1 MIHFVTFAVCLA
13 GFAALAMATERQQD
27 ALFNGV
33 SPARTRR
40 CRLVGWTA
48 LAVALGAT
56 IMHQGWGLG
65 LVNYS
70 GQTSMAAGLVYL
82 TLIVAERRRQS
93 R

>member
-1 MIHFVTFAVCLA
+1 MIHLMTFAICLV
-13 GFAALAMATERQQD
+13 GFAALAMTSERQQETYFGGLS
-27 ALFNGV
+27 A
-33 SPARTRR
+33 ARTRT
-40 CRLVGWTA
+40 CRFIGWTA

-56 IMHQGWGLG
+56 VMQQGWGFG

-82 TLIVAERRRQS
+82 ALIKAERRRQS

>member
-1 MIHFVTFAVCLA
+1 MSHFVTFVLCLA
-13 GFAALAMATERQQD
+13 GFAALAMSTERQQE
-27 ALFNGV
+27 ARFKSV
-33 SPARTRR
+33 SPARTRNGR
-40 CRLVGWTA
+40 IVGWTA

-56 IMHQGWGLG
+56 VMDQGWGFG

-82 TLIVAERRRQS
+82 MLILAERRRQS

>member
-1 MIHFVTFAVCLA
+1 MSHFVTFGLCLA
-13 GFAALAMATERQQD
+13 GFAALALSTERQQE
-27 ALFNGV
+27 AFFKTV
-33 SPARTRR
+33 SPTRTRNGR
-40 CRLVGWTA
+40 IVGWTT

-56 IMHQGWGLG
+56 VMHQGWGFG

-82 TLIVAERRRQS
+82 TLILAQRRQS

>member
-1 MIHFVTFAVCLA
+1 MIHFVTFAICLA
-13 GFAALAMATERQQD
+13 GFTALALAIERQQE
-27 ALFNGV
+27 ALLNGI

-40 CRLVGWTA
+40 FRVIGWTA

-56 IMHQGWGLG
+56 VMHQGWGLG

>member
-1 MIHFVTFAVCLA
+1 MSHFVTFALCLA
-13 GFAALAMATERQQD
+13 GFAALAMSTERQQE
-27 ALFNGV
+27 AFFKTV
-33 SPARTRR
+33 SPARTRNGR
-40 CRLVGWTA
+40 IVGWTA

-56 IMHQGWGLG
+56 VMHQGWGFG

-82 TLIVAERRRQS
+82 TLILAERRRQS